1 MNTLIII
8 NYFLLRIFIWIF
20 IAKSYKIIQLSF
32 KYIFWKTK
40 KIWQF
45 HFLSFILSLSLLLSF
60 PPSLLLFFFLPSIYF
75 FSFFSFSQLLLFFLF
90 FSYFFLSL
98 NISHSLFLSSF
109 ISLFHPLSFNYT
121 LFLSL
126 SLLFHFSF
134 SLSLFSPRI
143 LSMFLSS
150 ISVSFPSLYMLCA
163 TLHDRESIVG
173 LFGFRF
179 RRVARFLFTATYIA
193 KDDAFY
199 SRGEPLRSFCGHTS
213 SKLNFPSPL
222 AILTLYDSCDTDSLG
237 FFKGWLIYQASFLD
251 RDVENKSMDT
261 QQSVS
266 FPSFSLSSLFHF
278 VSPLLIFSSSHS
290 VQGTII
296 QWENLNILIIS
307 LVLSL

>member
-1 MNTLIII
+1 MII
-8 NYFLLRIFIWIF
+8 
-20 IAKSYKIIQLSF
+20 SF
-32 KYIFWKTK
+32 
-40 KIWQF
+40 
-45 HFLSFILSLSLLLSF
+45 SLLCSLAF
-60 PPSLLLFFFLPSIYF
+60 PPSFLSSLSSFVFLPSLHQ
-75 FSFFSFSQLLLFFLF
+75 FSFF
-90 FSYFFLSL
+90 FFLSL
-98 NISHSLFLSSF
+98 NYFYSFFSSLTFFSRSIFRVHYFYLPLSLFF
-109 ISLFHPLSFNYT
+109 T
-121 LFLSL
+121 LFLSI
-126 SLLFHFSF
+126 SLFSF
-134 SLSLFSPRI
+134 PSRCYSIFLSPSLFSPRI

-213 SKLNFPSPL
+213 SKLNSPSPL

-266 FPSFSLSSLFHF
+266 FPSFFLSSLFHF

-296 QWENLNILIIS
+296 Q
-307 LVLSL
+307 

>member
-1 MNTLIII
+1 MIIS
-8 NYFLLRIFIWIF
+8 FSLLYSLAFPP
-20 IAKSYKIIQLSF
+20 S
-32 KYIFWKTK
+32 
-40 KIWQF
+40 
-45 HFLSFILSLSLLLSF
+45 FLSSFSSFCFSSF
-60 PPSLLLFFFLPSIYF
+60 PPSIFFFF
-75 FSFFSFSQLLLFFLF
+75 
-90 FSYFFLSL
+90 FFLSL
-98 NISHSLFLSSF
+98 NYFYSFFSSLTFFSRSIFRVHYFYLLLSFFQLHSFPFPLVVIPFFFL
-109 ISLFHPLSFNYT
+109 PLSF
-121 LFLSL
+121 
-126 SLLFHFSF
+126 LLVSI
-134 SLSLFSPRI
+134 LL

-213 SKLNFPSPL
+213 SKLNSPSPL

-237 FFKGWLIYQASFLD
+237 FFKEWLIYQASFLD

-266 FPSFSLSSLFHF
+266 FPSFFLSSLFHF